1 MIVSGIFLR
10 RKYISGMEK
19 RPISRRRVI
28 ARLAAASVGAMIVA
42 ACENKPPIRIEG
54 KGGSK
59 TKPKVKVKVLY

>member
-1 MIVSGIFLR
+1 
-10 RKYISGMEK
+10 MEK